1 MEKRIINTEDE
12 AREYAIEWQKWVAE
26 QNLSYGELVEWSAI
40 FEELAD
46 KFDLREEFIENAI
59 I

>member
-12 AREYAIEWQKWVAE
+12 AREYVIDWQNWVSE
-26 QNLSYGELVEWSAI
+26 QNLSYRELVEWCSI

-46 KFDLREEFIENAI
+46 RFDLQEEFSENGI